1 VFIAAPVMFSLTP
14 SWLGLFQ
21 VLDFMSLQGITAA
34 AVAAGSHTMCN
45 GANLAYKKEA
55 FERVG
60 KFKGIDH
67 IASGDDMLLM
77 YKIKQHYPNQLGFIY
92 SSNMIVQTAP
102 MPTWK
107 GFLNQRIR
115 WASKANSYSDKTILP
130 VLVLVY
136 CFNVL
141 LLMTLIAGIF
151 IHGFY
156 PWVFY
161 SLLLKTVIEL
171 IFMIPVA
178 RFFGL
183 TNTLFFF
190 PLMQPFHIVYTVIA
204 GWLGKFGTYQW
215 KGRMVK

>member
-1 VFIAAPVMFSLTP
+1 MKSLIDIKEGHRLNLI
-14 SWLGLFQ
+14 SFE
-21 VLDFMSLQGITAA
+21 GII
-34 AVAAGSHTMCN
+34 
-45 GANLAYKKEA
+45 NLET
-55 FERVG
+55 EIV
-60 KFKGIDH
+60 IDE
-67 IASGDDMLLM
+67 D
-77 YKIKQHYPNQLGFIY
+77 

-107 GFLNQRIR
+107 QFLNQRIR

-141 LLMTLIAGIF
+141 LLIALFSGIF
-151 IHGFY
+151 IQGIY
-156 PWVFY
+156 PWVCY
-161 SLLLKTVIEL
+161 SLMLKTIVEF